1 MEAGG
6 LGDHRI
12 TVRQFFH
19 SKSYSVWAGCWL
31 LCTFGCRECVWSIF
45 PTLVQNYLFTHLLI
59 IAIECKCISS
69 SCVLKRSAG
78 RCWVTYAA
86 PPSLAYPCRQ
96 CKSQRLAPMQSQS
109 LGVSPLMV
117 MNTGLRRHSQQN
129 SGFCHLAFSNIPFLI
144 LQLLLHQCSAVL

>member
-19 SKSYSVWAGCWL
+19 SKSYSVCAGCWL

-69 SCVLKRSAG
+69 SCVLK
-78 RCWVTYAA
+78 CWEMLGYLCSPPFPCISMQTVQKSETSSNAKPVTGSFSTDGDEHRTTS
-86 PPSLAYPCRQ
+86 SLPAEF
-96 CKSQRLAPMQSQS
+96 RLLSS
-109 LGVSPLMV
+109 CL
-117 MNTGLRRHSQQN
+117 
-129 SGFCHLAFSNIPFLI
+129 F
-144 LQLLLHQCSAVL
+144 